1 MQRMSFVTRIGVIA
15 AVFALATFGAVA
27 QDEEKTV
34 DLKVGDQA
42 PDFKL
47 IGSDGKYY
55 TLKQFKGK
63 KPVVLAFF
71 PKAFTGG

>member
-1 MQRMSFVTRIGVIA
+1 MQRMNFVSRIGVVA
-15 AVFALATFGAVA
+15 AVFALATFGAFA
-27 QDEEKTV
+27 QEKEETV
-34 DLKVGDQA
+34 DPKVGDQA

-47 IGSDGKYY
+47 IGSDGKFY

-63 KPVVLAFF
+63 KPVILSFF

>member
-1 MQRMSFVTRIGVIA
+1 MKRMSFVLRIGVIA
-15 AVFALATFGAVA
+15 AVFALAAFGAVA
-27 QDEEKTV
+27 QEKEETV
-34 DLKVGDQA
+34 DPKVGDQA

-47 IGSDGKYY
+47 IGSDGKSY
-55 TLKQFKGK
+55 TLKQFEGE